1 MKSPRDVI
9 GTISNG
15 YRGAGIVFICGD
27 EVLMQLRRHPPVWS
41 FVGGGFDRR
50 KDHDLLDTALREF
63 FEETGVRLSRENVIS
78 KPIHSLGFWRF
89 RWNLYLYFSNVR
101 ISTSDAP
108 ARYSHEYQKYRYVN
122 LYRYKDELK
131 SEVHN
136 KTFLFV
142 PYQMRLIRKY
152 IRRNNLNI

>member
-1 MKSPRDVI
+1 MKSLRDVI

-63 FEETGVRLSRENVIS
+63 FEETGVSGSFSKRREYGFHVRTSSRN
-78 KPIHSLGFWRF
+78 P
-89 RWNLYLYFSNVR
+89 
-101 ISTSDAP
+101 
-108 ARYSHEYQKYRYVN
+108 
-122 LYRYKDELK
+122 
-131 SEVHN
+131 
-136 KTFLFV
+136 
-142 PYQMRLIRKY
+142 Y
-152 IRRNNLNI
+152 IRLDSGVSDGISISISPMSGSLHPMLLPGTVMSIRNIVM

>member
-1 MKSPRDVI
+1 M
-9 GTISNG
+9 
-15 YRGAGIVFICGD
+15 ICLIPHSG
-27 EVLMQLRRHPPVWS
+27 S
-41 FVGGGFDRR
+41 F
-50 KDHDLLDTALREF
+50 DLLDTALREF

-89 RWNLYLYFSNVR
+89 RWNLYLYFSDVR

-131 SEVHN
+131 SEVHD

-142 PYQMRLIRKY
+142 PYQIRLIRKY